1 MAFVSLD
8 LSRVPVAAPAVAAK
22 AKGADAVG
30 GEAVAVTIGAS
41 GLGGLEA
48 EWREVSAQSPDAA
61 VFLGFG
67 FALAAARYH
76 EAKGEKVATAVV
88 RWSGRPAAILS
99 VALLRRAGVTV
110 AVALGDPVS
119 QYSDVLL
126 AAQAPQRLVG
136 VALQAIAEAGAVDLF
151 EFRHVRGDSPLTAAI
166 TARSIG
172 TAVALDAPFADLTA
186 AGDVPELLLAIAG
199 AKQRRERARSR
210 RRLAE
215 RGEVRFDAFRG
226 EAAITP
232 LREAFSLK
240 SDRLARAGHFSR
252 VVDDPTAVKLL
263 CDLARNPI
271 DGYSVVV
278 ARLSVGEAP
287 AAYEVGLVRG
297 GRFHAYLGVVAEE
310 FAGHSPGKVAM
321 EETLAWA
328 KAEGLA
334 IYDLLPP
341 ADRYKSEW
349 SNGSTVVRSFVAP
362 MTFRGRLYAGPWLRT
377 VRPALRGALDRM
389 PPSARRA
396 AGRAAA
402 AVGLR

>member
-1 MAFVSLD
+1 MAFASID
-8 LSRVPVAAPAVAAK
+8 LSRAPVAMPAPAVTTSA
-22 AKGADAVG
+22 
-30 GEAVAVTIGAS
+30 GEAVAITTGAS
-41 GLGGLEA
+41 GLAGLEA
-48 EWREVSAQSPDAA
+48 EWREVAGQSSDAA

-76 EAKGEKVATAVV
+76 EAKGEEVVTAVV
-88 RWSGRPAAILS
+88 RWAGRPAAILS

-126 AAQAPQRLVG
+126 AARAPQRLVG
-136 VALQAIAEAGAVDLF
+136 VALQAIAEAGSIDLF
-151 EFRHVRGDSPLTAAI
+151 EFRQVRGDSALTPAI
-166 TARSIG
+166 TARSFG
-172 TAVALDAPFADLTA
+172 TAVTLEAPFADLTSA
-186 AGDVPELLLAIAG
+186 ADVSELLLAVAG
-199 AKQRRERARSR
+199 AKQKRERARSR

-215 RGEVRFDAFRG
+215 RGELTFEVFRG
-226 EAAITP
+226 EAAVAP
-232 LREAFSLK
+232 LAEAFSLK

-252 VVDDPTAVKLL
+252 VVDDPAAVKLL
-263 CDLARNPI
+263 CDFARNPV
-271 DGYSVVV
+271 DGGSVVA
-278 ARLSVGEAP
+278 ARLSVGGAP

-321 EETLAWA
+321 EEALAWA
-328 KAEGLA
+328 KAEGLGV
-334 IYDLLPP
+334 YDLLAP

-349 SNGSTVVRSFVAP
+349 STGSTVVRSFVAP

-377 VRPALRGALDRM
+377 IRPALRGALGRM
-389 PPSARRA
+389 PPSARRV